1 MVELTNNMTPE
12 EQIQKIKE
20 IYDEAIRKL
29 ELLEKERDTLIKERK
44 NIIRGYIKDLETKK
58 MDAIRTSVGL

>member
-1 MVELTNNMTPE
+1 MVELINNMTPE

-29 ELLEKERDTLIKERK
+29 EILGEERNSLIKERK
-44 NIIRGYIKDLETKK
+44 EIIRGYIKDLETKK
-58 MDAIRTSVGL
+58 MDAIRASVGL